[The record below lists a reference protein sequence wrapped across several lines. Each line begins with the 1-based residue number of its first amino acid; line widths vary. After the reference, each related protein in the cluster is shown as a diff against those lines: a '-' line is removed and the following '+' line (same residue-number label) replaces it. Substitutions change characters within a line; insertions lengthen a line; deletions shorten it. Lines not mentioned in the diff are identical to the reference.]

1 MLIRVSCFIL
11 SFVSIQS
18 DFGSTA
24 TALSFY
30 EKKENKVKKVKE
42 VKSKENWLSMF
53 NHLTKEGLISNIFI
67 IARPHRAF

>member
-18 DFGSTA
+18 DFSSTA

-42 VKSKENWLSMF
+42 VK
-53 NHLTKEGLISNIFI
+53 
-67 IARPHRAF
+67 